1 MGKMINVNIRV
12 DQEVKKEAEILFEE
26 MGVNMSSAVNMFL
39 RQVIRTRG
47 IPFEVTAKQDDFFN
61 PYNQKILRESIA
73 QLEAG
78 MGTVHEIIE
87 VDE

>member
-12 DQEVKKEAEILFEE
+12 DENVKQEVEVLFEE

-47 IPFEVTAKQDDFFN
+47 IPFEVTAKQDDFYN
-61 PYNQKILRESIA
+61 PENLRVLRESIA
-73 QLEAG
+73 QLERG
-78 MGTVHEIIE
+78 MGTVHDIIE
-87 VDE
+87 EDE

>member
-12 DQEVKKEAEILFEE
+12 DEEVKKEAEGLFEE

-47 IPFEVTAKQDDFFN
+47 IPFEVTAKKDDFYN
-61 PYNQKILRESIA
+61 PYNLKVLRESIA
-73 QLEAG
+73 QLESG
-78 MGTVHEIIE
+78 HGTVHDIIE

>member
-12 DQEVKKEAEILFEE
+12 DENVKQEVEVLFEE

-47 IPFEVTAKQDDFFN
+47 IPFEVTAKQDDFYTPEN
-61 PYNQKILRESIA
+61 LRVLRESIA
-73 QLEAG
+73 QLERG
-78 MGTVHEIIE
+78 MGTVHDIIE
-87 VDE
+87 EDE

>member
-12 DQEVKKEAEILFEE
+12 DENVKQEVEVLFEE

-47 IPFEVTAKQDDFFN
+47 IPFEVTAKQDDFYN
-61 PYNQKILRESIA
+61 PENLRVLRESIA
-73 QLEAG
+73 QLERG
-78 MGTVHEIIE
+78 LGTVHDIIE
-87 VDE
+87 EDE